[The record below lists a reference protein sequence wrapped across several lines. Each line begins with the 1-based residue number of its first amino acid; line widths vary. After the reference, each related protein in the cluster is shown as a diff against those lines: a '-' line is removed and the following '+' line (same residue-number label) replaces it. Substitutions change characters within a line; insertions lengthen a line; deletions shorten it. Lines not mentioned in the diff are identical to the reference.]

1 MEAGNEGGTGT
12 EVCSEKGGNK
22 PNITRQGPR
31 RGSGNREYL
40 HGDRVHD
47 VVTCST

>member
-12 EVCSEKGGNK
+12 QVCSEKVGNK
-22 PNITRQGPR
+22 PNITQQGPR
-31 RGSGNREYL
+31 RGGRDREYL
-40 HGDRVHD
+40 HGDRVDD